1 MDDTG
6 PVRRI
11 RLPEH
16 IPNDV
21 FVMCGVAFCIA
32 LGFGVVAPAIPLF
45 AEQFGVSASAAGAVV
60 SAFALMRLVSGL
72 AAGRLIDLIGMRTGL
87 IIGLAAVGVSSLFAG
102 LAQSYSQLL
111 ILRGIGGV
119 GSAIFG
125 VAAISVVLHVA
136 GAHIRG
142 QAMSIYRSGFIT
154 GGIAGPAIG
163 GAVLGLSYR
172 APFFLYAGTLV
183 LSGVV
188 ALLFLQ
194 RPSRA
199 ARRAAKSAASTEG
212 ASDEVVDQALL
223 EEAAP
228 AAATSPDASA
238 DPSDDSAAKP
248 APEPTFWQVLRTTEY
263 QVALTS
269 NLAVGLAILG
279 LRSTV
284 VPLLIVDKIGAAP
297 GWAAMAFFF
306 SAIVETALMFPAG
319 RWSDRVGRRPALLI
333 GAFVSAGG
341 LAVLGVGRN
350 LPLVMIGMTI
360 FGAGSA
366 YLGVVPAALVGD
378 VLGKRGGTV
387 IAVFNMANDFGVV
400 VGPVIAG
407 WLVDRGSYGMAFGF
421 GVAILVMVGLGGLRL
436 PRGLPRAAQP
446 ARS

>member
-1 MDDTG
+1 
-6 PVRRI
+6 
-11 RLPEH
+11 
-16 IPNDV
+16 
-21 FVMCGVAFCIA
+21 MCGVAFCIA

-72 AAGRLIDLIGMRTGL
+72 AAGRLVDLIGMRTGL
-87 IIGLAAVGVSSLFAG
+87 IIGLAAVGISSLFAG

-154 GGIAGPAIG
+154 GGIAGPAVG

-199 ARRAAKSAASTEG
+199 ARRAAASAESKEG
-212 ASDEVVDQALL
+212 ASEEVVDHALL

-228 AAATSPDASA
+228 AAATPPEASPTDDA
-238 DPSDDSAAKP
+238 PSTSV
-248 APEPTFWQVLRTTEY
+248 APEPTFRQVLRTTEY

-284 VPLLIVDKIGAAP
+284 VPLLIVDEIGAAP

-350 LPLVMIGMTI
+350 LPLVMVGMTI

-421 GVAILVMVGLGGLRL
+421 GAAILVMVGLGGLRL